1 MGLLVVLYYL
11 PGREVILGLLKGRR
25 ISALGLLPGKSD
37 FSWWS
42 HHSQRYCWYR
52 QRLFQQQ
59 LRRQTHGHCVHV
71 MLLHVLEFS
80 VESQSISVSFNFY
93 LLFALFAILPNVY
106 LCASG
111 RKMRKNFPQSGSY
124 EIALCVVPQVCHD
137 LRHLEKWII
146 FAWPFLRMIRQC
158 AWNVKTKWT
167 QTDRVHSLGFS
178 YRDMWHLTI
187 WCDSYFLSTN
197 YTCAM

>member
-1 MGLLVVLYYL
+1 M
-11 PGREVILGLLKGRR
+11 
-25 ISALGLLPGKSD
+25 
-37 FSWWS
+37 
-42 HHSQRYCWYR
+42 
-52 QRLFQQQ
+52 
-59 LRRQTHGHCVHV
+59 
-71 MLLHVLEFS
+71 
-80 VESQSISVSFNFY
+80 
-93 LLFALFAILPNVY
+93 
-106 LCASG
+106 
-111 RKMRKNFPQSGSY
+111 
-124 EIALCVVPQVCHD
+124 PQVCHD

-197 YTCAM
+197 YTSRAQCYTNERLNSKWLVKLSQINLNSDVHILSQLPIQIALWIFELSYCLVVYLGMSWYVITNLYMMEIKFFKLFARVLLFTFSLI